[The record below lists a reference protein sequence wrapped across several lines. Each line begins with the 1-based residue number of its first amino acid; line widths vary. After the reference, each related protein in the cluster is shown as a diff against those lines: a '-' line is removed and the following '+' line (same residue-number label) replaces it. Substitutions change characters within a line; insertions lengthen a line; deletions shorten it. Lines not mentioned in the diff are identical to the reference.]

1 MIDEKQQE
9 LEELSDEIEIIL
21 SVKDN
26 ISNEEIYNF
35 TNKFHLLSEND
46 IRTRIKEITGDL
58 TYINEFNNEDSLEI
72 TSAKEKID
80 NLIDPIITKIANE
93 YSSLE
98 EKDKEEDKDNELD
111 INFESET
118 IIESIPQNEIR
129 ERIIF
134 TEDDIPEVTFVKADT
149 KYGQLSLEWGWPD
162 GTEKVLISYRTDRF
176 PIGASDSCASQIL
189 INRED
194 NAENGGYII
203 HKVIEGNYYFCIYIV
218 AEYDQKKIFSEGT
231 RRLVV
236 NKRPSEI
243 FYEIRR
249 RKTILGKLKGIEL
262 ILSAT
267 DKEVNLPQLVLVSK
281 HGNMPLQKSDGE
293 TIFQTD
299 YQTIGLDKTAA
310 LELPVKN
317 IGKNMY
323 VKLFFLDDSNSK
335 LYRII
340 SPAKE
345 RLYFK

>member
-26 ISNEEIYNF
+26 ISNEEIDNF

-46 IRTRIKEITGDL
+46 IRSRIKEITGNCL
-58 TYINEFNNEDSLEI
+58 YINNEENSEI
-72 TSAKEKID
+72 ID
-80 NLIDPIITKIANE
+80 TQ
-93 YSSLE
+93 E
-98 EKDKEEDKDNELD
+98 EKDNSDEPSISEIINEYNKMNEDDREEDTAKNNELD
-111 INFESET
+111 MNFKSES
-118 IIESIPQNEIR
+118 IIESRLYHEIR
-129 ERIIF
+129 EKIIF
-134 TEDDIPEVTFVKADT
+134 TEDNIPEVTFVKADT
-149 KYGQLSLEWGWPD
+149 KYGQLSLEWGWPE
-162 GTEKVLISYRTDRF
+162 GIEKVLISYRMDRF
-176 PIGASDSCASQIL
+176 PTGAADSSASQVL

-194 NAENGGYII
+194 STENGGYII

-218 AEYDQKKIFSEGT
+218 AEHNQKTIFSEGT

-243 FYEIRR
+243 FYEIKR
-249 RKTILGKLKGIEL
+249 RKTILGKLKGVEL
-262 ILSAT
+262 VLSTT

-281 HGNMPLQKSDGE
+281 CGNMPLQKSDGE
-293 TIFQTD
+293 TIFKTD
-299 YQTIGLDKTAA
+299 YQTISLDKPLV
-310 LELPVKN
+310 LELSVEN

-345 RLYFK
+345 KLYFK